1 MQFPSLTPTVETS
14 SVIHNISSSPSAG
27 KPRIDVVPL
36 LAITS
41 IQPSPS
47 IVKKKVGKERG
58 LRTRGGRKNN
68 FSTRSVPVTRQ
79 FPGIPS
85 CSKGNRKRHCITSD
99 SSDSSDNNKP
109 VDIIISVDDPSSA
122 DEFIWDDNTRG
133 KHQFTFSGTPDI
145 KVQAEDIDSPLSV
158 LKTFITKEMVSD
170 IVKYKNSYAEI
181 MINHPKIQ
189 ERMKQS
195 ARSLFHL
202 WEE

>member
-1 MQFPSLTPTVETS
+1 M
-14 SVIHNISSSPSAG
+14 
-27 KPRIDVVPL
+27 
-36 LAITS
+36 
-41 IQPSPS
+41 
-47 IVKKKVGKERG
+47 
-58 LRTRGGRKNN
+58 RTRGGRKNN
-68 FSTRSVPVTRQ
+68 FSARSVPVTRQ

-122 DEFIWDDNTRG
+122 DEFIWDDNKRG

-158 LKTFITKEMVSD
+158 LKTFITKETVSD

-181 MINHPKIQ
+181 MINRPKIQ

-195 ARSLFHL
+195 ARGLFHL
-202 WEE
+202 WEPVTEDDI